1 MADETVN
8 IKIKIDA
15 KTRELRKVMA
25 ELGALKKMERR
36 FASGRTIENYAQ
48 STTRSIAGMASKWK
62 RSFDEID
69 AAVKMTGKFLGGFL
83 KLAIKGVIAEMALL
97 SATMIGVHAL
107 FKAGQFLVKAY
118 HGAMQFLAGGAAA
131 AAMAIGTVAA
141 AIREQQAAMFAYRG
155 KGAKEFGSAMNQTRM
170 AMRNLQS
177 DMSLAG
183 LGVDSL
189 NKAFGVMSKTM
200 NMAQINASNKT
211 IRALMDFGSAGQD
224 PAKAVEQVAAVVAA
238 LSDQKK
244 GISDVMAEAKKLG
257 PEMQKALKD
266 ANVKTKD
273 QFKELLFSGKLA
285 EKGGVAGQFEAV
297 NNTLIGQLKAYFG
310 VIRSE
315 FADFGDQFLEP
326 TKKAFEEVFGIIRRD
341 LARASAAIQQSLGF
355 ESFTGGFV
363 TAIDKVS
370 NWMVTM
376 LREYLPR
383 AQGMFDRMGNWFFN
397 FRRGWNLLL
406 DKLRPLIDGAKVLY
420 KAWDPIWE
428 AIKRGA
434 DNLTLFRELIIKNSD
449 DVAEFGQR
457 VGDMID
463 SLSKFFMNMKKMF
476 ADMAPFIN
484 DLLVGITTMFNVL
497 SKMMT
502 LGAGGGL
509 GSALAPLFGF
519 AILSSK
525 MKGAKGMMMP
535 GVGAMSTKEMNVT
548 AGTVNV
554 GSASLVGP
562 TGAASRLASGGKAA
576 AVGGSPEA
584 KKGVASTL
592 ASAGSAAKVSGSP
605 KEMTGLAGIGPST
618 GFFGAVRTG
627 YQEPTTN
634 GMAARTSERIARMQ
648 TRRDAAF
655 AYAGPGLASRF
666 GESARAASRSIAAR
680 IAGTTPYAVAAGMT
694 ATERGGIGAGEYA
707 AGGPV
712 TGVTYG
718 QAARNTLTRAGAAAR
733 YAALAGGDRAQLF
746 ARRVGYAAKGG
757 MTALRQPAWDPTLKN
772 ADGTIGGYVNLQEQK
787 AAIEANRQAEID
799 RRGGGRMARAGA
811 NFRSFRQNLRLERN
825 QTRFG
830 AAQQKF
836 GKSFGGRMGTAMGL
850 GMASQ
855 YAPEEM
861 RGAMALGA
869 TVSQLDPR
877 LGIAVAGIGG
887 AMTARGGLKGGLA
900 GAAGGAA
907 LGAQFGGAYGA
918 LAGAVIGGVFG
929 VIKGTINKGAYEM
942 KQAREAARASIQ
954 SVYAGIA
961 TAAGMQFERN
971 RKTMEAGGQ
980 VSGRGAYASLAANMA
995 SGRMGTAKFLSKQ
1008 IEGMRAAG
1016 KTGNPAI
1023 ELINSL
1029 YANQKDLGLSIS
1041 KDQLA
1046 TMTKNGGT
1054 AAEALE
1060 TYGINARQKRRGA
1073 SDVNYLLEDSSNRA
1087 LQINQE
1093 VLDEANAYNQIQKV
1107 NTERVSLLTKMTGKS
1122 GAELEILAKEM
1133 GVNLY
1138 DSTVKFNDL
1147 VTKLGINMV
1156 RTAAELNNAIV
1167 DVMVAA
1173 GDMFRKRR
1181 EAREATFTI
1190 NQSTRGLRDQLV
1202 SGGLSA
1208 TEKTLAVESYFENY
1222 FNQILAATGGDAK
1235 AAYFAT
1241 TGSFGKEGAG
1251 VYGAGQALEGQ
1262 YGVVNPIYQQG
1273 IAEVKK
1279 GIGTEYGSQLQAMV
1293 GSLGFNID
1301 AKQAERLIGGLSD
1314 QDMTKF
1320 LNLADRNALFM
1331 GKKGDY
1337 TQDDIMKILGT
1348 VGLGGMSLTRTPEES
1363 LDAVATQV
1371 EDLANASEG
1380 LKTAIETFNKYT
1392 NDLFQ
1397 GPMGGKPEWW
1407 SKEAMAQIMGKDTT
1421 TPRGD
1426 TTSSRLSQTMARHAE
1441 MNSQLTG
1448 KRQITSAYR
1457 TTALGSIN
1465 SDHVTGRAYD
1475 LTGQNLG
1482 AYSRLVHANGGFAEF
1497 HGTMADRH
1505 LHVVPSRAGDT
1516 SSPMAP
1522 IGMSTMSSSGG
1533 GNTTYFNIEINGAT
1547 QSPEAIANMVMAK
1560 IAEKERNTRERI

>member
-48 STTRSIAGMASKWK
+48 STTRSISGMASKWK

-69 AAVKMTGKFLGGFL
+69 AATKMTGKFLGGFL
-83 KLAIKGVIAEMALL
+83 KLAIKSVIIEMALL

-118 HGAMQFLAGGAAA
+118 QGAMQFLAGGAAA

-155 KGAKEFGSAMNQTRM
+155 KGAKEFGSSMNQTRM

-177 DMSLAG
+177 DVSLAG

-244 GISDVMAEAKKLG
+244 GIGDVMAEAKKLG

-341 LARASAAIQQSLGF
+341 LARASAAIAGGPGF
-355 ESFTGGFV
+355 DSFTGGFV
-363 TAIDKVS
+363 TAIDKLS

-376 LREYLPR
+376 LREYLPK
-383 AQGMFDRMGNWFFN
+383 AQGMFERMGNWFSN

-406 DKLRPLIDGAKVLY
+406 DKLRPLIDGARVLY

-434 DNLTLFRELIIKNSD
+434 DNLTLFRELLIKNEDS
-449 DVAEFGQR
+449 VAEFGQR
-457 VGDMID
+457 IGDLID
-463 SLSKFFMNMKKMF
+463 SLAKYFMNMKKMF

-484 DLLVGITTMFNVL
+484 DLLAGVKMMFDLL
-497 SKMMT
+497 SKMQT
-502 LGAGGGL
+502 LGAGNGL
-509 GSALAPLFGF
+509 ASALAPLFGF
-519 AILSSK
+519 AIAARG
-525 MKGAKGMMMP
+525 MKSVKGMMMP
-535 GVGAMSTKEMNVT
+535 GVGAMSTQQMNVT

-554 GSASLVGP
+554 GSAALTGP
-562 TGAASRLASGGKAA
+562 TGPSEMSRLASGGKAA
-576 AVGGSPEA
+576 VVSGSPEA
-584 KKGVASTL
+584 KKGL
-592 ASAGSAAKVSGSP
+592 ASGLATAGMASKAGGSP
-605 KEMTGLAGIGPST
+605 KEFPGAGSITPST
-618 GFFGAVRTG
+618 GFFQALGIG
-627 YQEPTTN
+627 YREPTNN
-634 GMAARTSERIARMQ
+634 GMAAATARRIEGYAR
-648 TRRDAAF
+648 RRDAALGF
-655 AYAGPGLASRF
+655 TTGPGIGSRIGASIMARTRDYA
-666 GESARAASRSIAAR
+666 SAAAM
-680 IAGTTPYAVAAGMT
+680 TPA
-694 ATERGGIGAGEYA
+694 ERGGLSASEYA
-707 AGGPV
+707 AGGV
-712 TGVTYG
+712 GGGATYG
-718 QAARNTLTRAGAAAR
+718 EAMRNSMTRAGAHVR
-733 YAALAGGDRAQLF
+733 YGALAGADRAQLF
-746 ARRVGYAAKGG
+746 ARRVGTSASRGMDYMRQAAY
-757 MTALRQPAWDPTLKN
+757 DPNLKN
-772 ADGTIGGYVNLQEQK
+772 TDGTVGGYVNLQEQRN
-787 AAIEANRQAEID
+787 AIRANRDSAIDARGGKFLARQAENI
-799 RRGGGRMARAGA
+799 RAM
-811 NFRSFRQNLRLERN
+811 RQNLRLERN
-825 QTRFG
+825 MTKFG

-929 VIKGTINKGAYEM
+929 VIKGSINKGAYEM
-942 KQAREAARASIQ
+942 KQAREVARESIRQ
-954 SVYAGIA
+954 IFSGIA
-961 TAAGMQFERN
+961 TAAGTQFDRN
-971 RKTMEAGGQ
+971 KRTYEAGGML
-980 VSGRGAYASLAANMA
+980 SGGGAFGDVAKDFADKRMLTATGILTIARTQKQKNFEGKGGGQKTIEEVFQEVYANRDKLGISISKSKYEEIMGKDGAGRDKRAYGFLNELGFSGVKDDNPFFPDDYSSMGNASLD
-995 SGRMGTAKFLSKQ
+995 AKFLAKMQGFKDIDKQ
-1008 IEGMRAAG
+1008 G
-1016 KTGNPAI
+1016 
-1023 ELINSL
+1023 
-1029 YANQKDLGLSIS
+1029 DLRM
-1041 KDQLA
+1041 Q
-1046 TMTKNGGT
+1046 
-1054 AAEALE
+1054 
-1060 TYGINARQKRRGA
+1060 Y
-1073 SDVNYLLEDSSNRA
+1073 
-1087 LQINQE
+1087 
-1093 VLDEANAYNQIQKV
+1093 
-1107 NTERVSLLTKMTGKS
+1107 LTKITGKS
-1122 GAELEILAKEM
+1122 GAELEILAKNL
-1133 GVNLY
+1133 GVNIY
-1138 DSTVKFNDL
+1138 DPTVKFNELLKALGENVVKTAQELKNAFVDL
-1147 VTKLGINMV
+1147 FL
-1156 RTAAELNNAIV
+1156 
-1167 DVMVAA
+1167 AA
-1173 GDMFRKRR
+1173 GDIFRKRR
-1181 EAREATFTI
+1181 EGRESILAI
-1190 NQSTRGLRDQLV
+1190 NSSSRGLRDTLV
-1202 SGGLSA
+1202 SGGLSD
-1208 TEKTLAVESYFENY
+1208 TEKTVAVEGYFENY
-1222 FNQILAATGGDAK
+1222 FQQILAATGGDPVE
-1235 AAYFAT
+1235 AYLAT
-1241 TGSFGKEGAG
+1241 VGSFGTEGQG
-1251 VYGAGQALEGQ
+1251 VYAPGQVFEGQ
-1262 YGVVNPIYQQG
+1262 YGAINPSYQTG
-1273 IAEVKK
+1273 IQEVKK
-1279 GIGTEYGSQLQAMV
+1279 GIGNQYGGQLQAML
-1293 GSLGFNID
+1293 GELGFNTD
-1301 AKQAERLIGGLSD
+1301 ANMASRLISGLSD
-1314 QDMTKF
+1314 QDMTRF
-1320 LNLADRNALFM
+1320 LNLTNRGALFT
-1331 GKKGDY
+1331 GNKGDY
-1337 TQDDIMKILGT
+1337 TDEDIRKVLST
-1348 VGLGGMSLTRTPEES
+1348 VGLGGLALERTPEEA
-1363 LDAVATQV
+1363 LNEIANKTA
-1371 EDLANASEG
+1371 DLATASEG
-1380 LKTAIETFNKYT
+1380 LKSAVEEFNGYL
-1392 NDLFQ
+1392 DGFFESMQ
-1397 GPMGGKPEWW
+1397 DKPEWW
-1407 SKEAMAQIMGKDTT
+1407 SKEAMAAIMGQDTT

-1426 TTSSRLSQTMARHAE
+1426 TTSSRLSQTMARHAA
-1441 MNSQLTG
+1441 MDSQLTG
-1448 KRQITSAYR
+1448 KRNVTSAYR
-1457 TTALGSIN
+1457 TVGLGSIN

-1482 AYSRLVHANGGFAEF
+1482 AYSRLVHENGGFAEF
-1497 HGTMADRH
+1497 HGTQANRH
-1505 LHVVPSRAGDT
+1505 LHVVPARAGDT

-1522 IGMSTMSSSGG
+1522 MGMSTMTAGSGG
-1533 GNTTYFNIEINGAT
+1533 STNYFNIEINGAT

-1560 IAEKERNTRERI
+1560 IAEKERNARERS